1 PEMELPHHVHAD
13 IPSSWLV
20 RWAPLIPPAGEVLDL
35 ACGGGRHAR
44 FLAQQGHVVDAV
56 DRDAEALALLALA
69 QQGHVVDAVDRDA
82 QALALLAGVAGVR
95 PLRADLEGGP
105 WPYPD
110 RAWDGIVVANYLH
123 RPLFPSLLAS
133 LRPGGVLIY
142 ETFMAGNERWGRP
155 TNPAFL
161 LQPNELLT
169 AFGADLALAA
179 FEQGEVGQPKP
190 AVVQRICAVR
200 TADVTRVRLPGS
212 AAPAV

>member
-1 PEMELPHHVHAD
+1 MELPHHVHAD

-56 DRDAEALALLALA
+56 DRDA
-69 QQGHVVDAVDRDA
+69 

-95 PLRADLEGGP
+95 PLRADLEGAP

-123 RPLFPSLLAS
+123 RLLFPSLLAS

-155 TNPAFL
+155 SNPAFL

>member
-1 PEMELPHHVHAD
+1 MELPHHVHAD

-56 DRDAEALALLALA
+56 DRDA
-69 QQGHVVDAVDRDA
+69 

-95 PLRADLEGGP
+95 PLRADLEGAP

>member
-1 PEMELPHHVHAD
+1 MELPHHVHAD

-44 FLAQQGHVVDAV
+44 F
-56 DRDAEALALLALA
+56 LA

-155 TNPAFL
+155 SNPAFL

-169 AFGADLALAA
+169 AFGADLALVA

>member
-1 PEMELPHHVHAD
+1 MDLPQHVHAD
-13 IPSSWLV
+13 VPSPWLL

-56 DRDAEALALLALA
+56 DRDAEALALLA
-69 QQGHVVDAVDRDA
+69 
-82 QALALLAGVAGVR
+82 GVAGVR
-95 PLRADLEGGP
+95 PLRADLEGAP

-142 ETFMAGNERWGRP
+142 ETFMVGNERWGRP
-155 TNPAFL
+155 SNPVFL

>member
-1 PEMELPHHVHAD
+1 MELPHHVHAD

-44 FLAQQGHVVDAV
+44 F
-56 DRDAEALALLALA
+56 LA

-155 TNPAFL
+155 SNPAFL

-169 AFGADLALAA
+169 AFGADLALVA

-190 AVVQRICAVR
+190 AVVQRVCAVR

>member
-1 PEMELPHHVHAD
+1 MELPHHVHAD

-44 FLAQQGHVVDAV
+44 F
-56 DRDAEALALLALA
+56 LA

-142 ETFMAGNERWGRP
+142 ETFMVGNERWGRP
-155 TNPAFL
+155 SNLAFL
-161 LQPNELLT
+161 LHPNELLT

>member
-1 PEMELPHHVHAD
+1 MELPHHVHAD

-56 DRDAEALALLALA
+56 DRDA
-69 QQGHVVDAVDRDA
+69 

-95 PLRADLEGGP
+95 PLRADLEGAP

-142 ETFMAGNERWGRP
+142 ETFMVGNERWGRP
-155 TNPAFL
+155 SNPVFL

-169 AFGADLALAA
+169 AFGADLALVA

-212 AAPAV
+212 AAPAM